1 MARKSAPD
9 DLLAPLTLAVGQ
21 EELLLDRAVAQVVA
35 AAKAADP
42 DTDVRD
48 LAPGGLQPG
57 SLAELT
63 TPRSSP
69 SAR

>member
-21 EELLLDRAVAQVVA
+21 EELLLDRAVAEVVA
-35 AAKAADP
+35 AARAADP

-48 LAPGGLQPG
+48 LPPGV
-57 SLAELT
+57 
-63 TPRSSP
+63 SSP
-69 SAR
+69 AASPS